1 MIRRCS
7 VLLLVAAL
15 LAPAAASA
23 QARYYRQ
30 SDSGLVLAGRLGYGF
45 PNGDVA
51 TGEPDVPPRM
61 SDTWSGKIPIW
72 LELGY
77 RFNGLVRA
85 GLYLELAPT
94 MVSDSACPADVSC
107 SAADVRVGLDVQFH
121 FMPHQQI
128 DPWLGLGFGAEFLTY
143 HQSLP
148 GPDYD
153 ERWSGWELPMIEGG
167 LDMPLA
173 PRFSLGPY
181 MALSFSQFNRRR
193 VTQDNVTTEFT
204 PSGESTHSW
213 FQVGIKGTFAL

>member
-1 MIRRCS
+1 VTIRRCS
-7 VLLLVAAL
+7 VLLLAAAL

-45 PNGDVA
+45 PGGDLASNLQGLSAV
-51 TGEPDVPPRM
+51 
-61 SDTWSGKIPIW
+61 SDTWSGKVPIW

-94 MVSDSACPADVSC
+94 QINDSACPSGSC
-107 SAADVRVGLDVQFH
+107 GGSDVRVGFDVQFH

-128 DPWLGLGFGAEFLTY
+128 DPWLGIGFGAEFLNF
-143 HQSLP
+143 HESLP
-148 GPDYD
+148 GPDYE

-167 LDMPLA
+167 LDIPLA

-181 MALSFSQFNRRR
+181 AALSFAQFNKER
-193 VTQDNVTTEFT
+193 VTDQGVTTT
-204 PSGESTHSW
+204 YDLPDRATHSW
-213 FQVGIKGTFAL
+213 FQVGIKGTFSL